1 MAFDIKTL
9 QQGNKIIGVSSGDD
23 ANLQRVEAGRIG
35 GAFAWWLA
43 QKVQKNNWDLNIC
56 TGYDS
61 RESSAAL
68 REGIMTGFQM
78 FGAHNHDAE
87 LATSAAMK
95 MGARMPVYEYDAT
108 VMITAGDNLEN
119 MNGFRFFTAEGEVSE
134 DDIAKILGYAAKY
147 VFVGEWYETE
157 KTNLMDMYAAHLKQA
172 ISSGLRDL
180 GGKLDGMHINID
192 TSNGAGEFFAGKV
205 LDKLGADVN
214 CSLDQQ
220 ADLGIKFSF
229 DGDAVELFDS
239 DGNPIPRNETFS
251 VDEDAASQAIRKII
265 AVAKEK

>member
-1 MAFDIKTL
+1 MALDIREL
-9 QQGNKIIGVSSGDD
+9 QRSNTIIGISDGDD
-23 ANLQRVEAGRIG
+23 ANLQRIEAGRIG

-78 FGAHNHDAE
+78 FGAHNHDAG

-108 VMITAGDNLEN
+108 VMITAGDNPEN
-119 MNGFRFFTAEGEVSE
+119 MNGFRFFTAEGEVNE

-172 ISSGLRDL
+172 LSSGLRDF
-180 GGKLDGMHINID
+180 GGKLDGMHINVD

-205 LDKLGADVN
+205 LEKLGAETDN
-214 CSLDQQ
+214 SQE

-239 DGNPIPRNETFS
+239 NGNLIPRNETFS
-251 VDEDAASQAIRKII
+251 VDEDATSQAIRKII

>member
-1 MAFDIKTL
+1 MAFDIKNL
-9 QQGNKIIGVSSGDD
+9 QQGNKIVGISEGDD
-23 ANLQRVEAGRIG
+23 ANLQRIEAGRIG

-61 RESSAAL
+61 RQSSAVL

-78 FGAHNHDAE
+78 FGAHNHDAG

-108 VMITAGDNLEN
+108 VMITAGDLAEN
-119 MNGFRFFTAEGEVSE
+119 MNGFRFFTAEGEVGDE
-134 DDIAKILGYAAKY
+134 DIAKILGYAAKY
-147 VFVGEWYETE
+147 VFVGEWYEAA

-172 ISSGLRDL
+172 ISTGIRDL
-180 GGKLDGMHINID
+180 GGKLEGMHIAVDRN
-192 TSNGAGEFFAGKV
+192 NGAGEFFASKV
-205 LDKLGADVN
+205 LESLGADV
-214 CSLDQQ
+214 SDGQG
-220 ADLGIKFSF
+220 ADLKIAFSF
-229 DGDAVELFDS
+229 DGDSVEMIDS
-239 DGNPIPRNETFS
+239 DGNPIPKNETFS

-265 AVAKEK
+265 AIAKTK